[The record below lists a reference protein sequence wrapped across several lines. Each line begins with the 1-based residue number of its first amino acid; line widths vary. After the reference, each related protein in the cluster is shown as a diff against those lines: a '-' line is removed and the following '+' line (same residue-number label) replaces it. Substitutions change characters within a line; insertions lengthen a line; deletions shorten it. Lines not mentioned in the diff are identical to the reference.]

1 MSIETIAS
9 FTTSMRKKLLKLYD
23 SLYAAYGPQNWW
35 PAESSFEVIIGAILV
50 QSTAWNNVA
59 QAIDNLKTAQ
69 LLTPERL
76 GECPQHVLEALIRPS
91 GYYRGKAKKIQAFLK
106 HLRHYYGNCLDALLA
121 KDLASLRTELLTI
134 YGIGEETA
142 DSILLY
148 AAGKPIFVVDA
159 YTYRLFTRLGWTEGK
174 YHYGKL
180 QNIFMSAL
188 PKETALFNEYHALI
202 VRHGK
207 TTCSKT
213 PKCSAC
219 ALSRQCPYP
228 VPFKTC

>member
-1 MSIETIAS
+1 
-9 FTTSMRKKLLKLYD
+9 MREKLLKLYD

-35 PAESSFEVIIGAILV
+35 PAETSFEVIIGAILV

-59 QAIDNLKTAQ
+59 QAINNLKTAQ

-76 GECPQHVLEALIRPS
+76 SEYPQDMLETLIRPS
-91 GYYRGKAKKIQAFLK
+91 GYYRAKAKKIQAFLE
-106 HLRHYYGNCLDALLA
+106 HLRHYYGNCLDSLLA
-121 KDLASLRTELLTI
+121 KDLPSLRTEMLSI

-159 YTYRLFTRLGWTEGK
+159 YTYRLLTRLGWTEGK

-180 QNIFMSAL
+180 QKIFMDAM
-188 PKETALFNEYHALI
+188 PKDTGLFNEYHALI

-207 TTCSKT
+207 TICSKT
-213 PKCSAC
+213 PKCSVC
-219 ALSRQCPYP
+219 VLSQQCPYP
-228 VPFKTC
+228 ALRSIS

>member
-1 MSIETIAS
+1 
-9 FTTSMRKKLLKLYD
+9 MREKLLKLYD

-35 PAESSFEVIIGAILV
+35 PAETSFEMIIGAILV

-59 QAIDNLKTAQ
+59 QAINNLKTAQ

-76 GECPQHVLEALIRPS
+76 SECPQDMLETLIRPS
-91 GYYRGKAKKIQAFLK
+91 GYYRAKAKKIQAFLE
-106 HLRHYYGNCLDALLA
+106 HLRHYYGNCLDSLLA
-121 KDLASLRTELLTI
+121 KDLPSLRTEMLSI

-159 YTYRLFTRLGWTEGK
+159 YTYRLLTRLGWTEGK
-174 YHYGKL
+174 YHYGNL
-180 QNIFMSAL
+180 QKIFMDAL
-188 PKETALFNEYHALI
+188 PKDTDLFNEYHALI

-219 ALSRQCPYP
+219 ALSQQCPYSALRRI
-228 VPFKTC
+228 KLEQ

>member
-1 MSIETIAS
+1 
-9 FTTSMRKKLLKLYD
+9 MREKLLKLYD

-35 PAESSFEVIIGAILV
+35 PAETSFEVIIGAILV

-59 QAIDNLKTAQ
+59 QAINNLKTAQ

-76 GECPQHVLEALIRPS
+76 SECPQDMLETLIRPS
-91 GYYRGKAKKIQAFLK
+91 GYYRAKAKKIQAFLE
-106 HLRHYYGNCLDALLA
+106 HLRHYYGNCLDSLLA
-121 KDLASLRTELLTI
+121 KDLPSLRTEMLSI

-148 AAGKPIFVVDA
+148 AASKPIFVVDA
-159 YTYRLFTRLGWTEGK
+159 YTYRLLTRLGWTEGK

-180 QNIFMSAL
+180 QKIFMDAM
-188 PKETALFNEYHALI
+188 PKDTGLFNEYHALI

-207 TTCSKT
+207 TICSKS
-213 PKCSAC
+213 PKCSVC
-219 ALSRQCPYP
+219 VLSQQCPYP
-228 VPFKTC
+228 ALRRIS

>member
-1 MSIETIAS
+1 
-9 FTTSMRKKLLKLYD
+9 MREKLLKLYD

-35 PAESSFEVIIGAILV
+35 PADTSFEMIIGAILV
-50 QSTAWNNVA
+50 QSTAWKNVA
-59 QAIDNLKTAQ
+59 QAINNLKSAE

-76 GECPQHVLEALIRPS
+76 SECPQDMLEALIRPS
-91 GYYRGKAKKIQAFLK
+91 GYYRAKAKKIQAFLD
-106 HLRHYYGNCLDALLA
+106 HLRHHYMNCLDSLLA
-121 KDLASLRTELLTI
+121 RDLSTLREEMLSI

-159 YTYRLFTRLGWTEGK
+159 YTYRLLTRLGWTEGR

-180 QNIFMSAL
+180 QKIFMDTL
-188 PKETALFNEYHALI
+188 PMDTDLFNEYHALI

-207 TTCSKT
+207 RTCSKT
-213 PKCSAC
+213 PKCSVC
-219 ALSRQCPYP
+219 VLFQQCPYP
-228 VPFKTC
+228 ISSQHSLER

>member
-1 MSIETIAS
+1 
-9 FTTSMRKKLLKLYD
+9 MREKLLKLYD

-35 PAESSFEVIIGAILV
+35 PAETSFEMIIGAILV

-59 QAIDNLKTAQ
+59 QAINNLKTAQ

-76 GECPQHVLEALIRPS
+76 SECPQDMLETLIRPS
-91 GYYRGKAKKIQAFLK
+91 GYYRAKAKKIQAFLE
-106 HLRHYYGNCLDALLA
+106 HLRHYYGNCLDSLLA
-121 KDLASLRTELLTI
+121 KDLPSLRTEMLSI

-148 AAGKPIFVVDA
+148 AASKPIFVVDA
-159 YTYRLFTRLGWTEGK
+159 YTYRLITRLGWAEGK

-180 QNIFMSAL
+180 QKIFMDAL
-188 PKETALFNEYHALI
+188 PKDTDLFNEYHALI

-213 PKCSAC
+213 PKCSVC
-219 ALSRQCPYP
+219 ALSQQCPYP
-228 VPFKTC
+228 ALRRIS